1 MTRLE
6 YIHPAAHFKGDVPL
20 SPATKAGNLLHVSG
34 TPGFDSS
41 GKLAVG
47 DFTAQ
52 MLQVMEN
59 ITRILNAS
67 GAGWDCVVKV
77 NVMLTRRQD
86 FVEMN
91 RIYSEYFP
99 VGEYPA
105 RTTVIVVS
113 LPHPDFLL
121 EIECQAILEQ
131 QAHRGLAP

>member
-1 MTRLE
+1 MTQLE
-6 YIHPAAHFKGDVPL
+6 YIHPAGHFKGDVPL
-20 SPATKAGNLLHVSG
+20 SPATKAGNLLHISG

-41 GKLAVG
+41 GNLAVG
-47 DFTAQ
+47 DFAAQ

-67 GAGWDCVVKV
+67 GAGWNRVVKV
-77 NVMLTRRQD
+77 NVMLTRRHN

-91 RIYSEYFP
+91 RIYSELFP
-99 VGEYPA
+99 VGKCPA

-121 EIECQAILEQ
+121 EIECQALLE
-131 QAHRGLAP
+131 